1 MQAGFPRRAA
11 PWQPPAP
18 SGGRDIHEVTSVGA
32 TSWWGQ
38 QRNRQLA
45 LIVCFLLPSLIIFF
59 LYRVLPLGWNVVLSF
74 QSWSPLRPAE
84 WIGFEHYVEMWE
96 YDDVFWIAL
105 KNTLI
110 FIAASPLAIAAAL
123 GIALLVNSDLKGAS
137 VYRTIVFLSYPLMA
151 IAVGIIWRWMYDE
164 RGGIINYALRSSGL
178 IDQPIGFLQ
187 DFDWALPSVI
197 FAEIWQILGFY
208 MIILLTG
215 LQSIPQNLY
224 EAARIDGAPAWAR
237 FFRITLPMLR
247 PSLFLCVVVGILNS
261 FSSFDLVYI
270 MTNGGPGHATE
281 LLITHIYKS
290 GFVQTKFDYAA
301 ALTVVQFALLVG
313 LTFVA
318 NKAAGGNA
326 GAVEQD

>member
-1 MQAGFPRRAA
+1 MKGTNALDRFWAVR
-11 PWQPPAP
+11 
-18 SGGRDIHEVTSVGA
+18 
-32 TSWWGQ
+32 
-38 QRNRQLA
+38 RNRQLA
-45 LIVCFLLPSLIIFF
+45 LILCFLLPSLIVFF
-59 LYRVLPLGWNVVLSF
+59 LYRLLPLGWNVILSF
-74 QSWSPLRPAE
+74 QAWSPLKPAV
-84 WIGFEHYVEMWE
+84 WIGFEHYAEMWT
-96 YDDVFWIAL
+96 YDDVFWVAL

-110 FIAASPLAIAAAL
+110 FIAAAPIAIALAL
-123 GIALLVNSDLKGAS
+123 GVALLVNSDLKGAS

-151 IAVGIIWRWMYDE
+151 VAVGIIWRWMYDE

-178 IDQPIGFLQ
+178 ISKPLGFLQ
-187 DFDWALPSVI
+187 DFDLALPSVI

-224 EAARIDGAPAWAR
+224 EAARIDGAPAVAR

-247 PSLFLCVVVGILNS
+247 PSIFLCVVVGILNS

-290 GFVQTKFDYAA
+290 AFVQTKFDYAA
-301 ALTVVQFALLVG
+301 ALTVVQFALLLV
-313 LTFVA
+313 LTVAA
-318 NKAAGGNA
+318 NKASGGNA
-326 GAVEQD
+326 GAVERD

>member
-1 MQAGFPRRAA
+1 VSVIGTQAAA
-11 PWQPPAP
+11 PPLASSRASRW
-18 SGGRDIHEVTSVGA
+18 A
-32 TSWWGQ
+32 T
-38 QRNRQLA
+38 QRHRQLLLVA
-45 LIVCFLLPSLIIFF
+45 CFLLPSLVVFV
-59 LYRVLPLGWNVVLSF
+59 LYRIVPLGWNVVLSF
-74 QSWSPLRPAE
+74 EAWSPLKPAR
-84 WIGFEHYVEMWE
+84 WIGLANYAEMWS
-96 YDDVFWIAL
+96 YDDVFWTAL
-105 KNTLI
+105 TNTLI
-110 FIAASPLAIAAAL
+110 FIAASPIAIAAAL

-151 IAVGIIWRWMYDE
+151 VAVGIIWRWMYDE
-164 RGGIINYALRSSGL
+164 RGGIINYALRSTGL
-178 IDQPIGFLQ
+178 VDRPIGFLQ

-197 FAEIWQILGFY
+197 FAEIWQVVGFY

-247 PSLFLCVVVGILNS
+247 LSLFLCIVVGILNS

-290 GFVQTKFDYAA
+290 AFVQTRFDYAA
-301 ALTVVQFALLVG
+301 ALTVVQFALLLV
-313 LTFVA
+313 LTIAA
-318 NKAAGGNA
+318 NRAAGGNA
-326 GAVEQD
+326 GAVERD

>member
-1 MQAGFPRRAA
+1 MTALA
-11 PWQPPAP
+11 PPAP
-18 SGGRDIHEVTSVGA
+18 VAAVKDG
-32 TSWWGQ
+32 WWQ
-38 QRNRQLA
+38 QRRNRQLV
-45 LIVCFLLPSLIIFF
+45 LIACFLLPSLVVFV
-59 LYRVLPLGWNVVLSF
+59 LYRVIPLGWNVILSF
-74 QSWSPLRPAE
+74 QSWSPLKPAVWVGLE
-84 WIGFEHYVEMWE
+84 NYAEMWT
-96 YDDVFWIAL
+96 YDDVFWVSI

-110 FIAASPLAIAAAL
+110 FIAASPIAIALAL

-137 VYRTIVFLSYPLMA
+137 IYRTIVFLSYPLMA
-151 IAVGIIWRWMYDE
+151 VAVGIIWRWMYDE
-164 RGGIINYALRSSGL
+164 RGGIINYALRETGL
-178 IDQPIGFLQ
+178 ISKPIAFLG

-197 FAEIWQILGFY
+197 VAEIWQVVGFY

-237 FFRITLPMLR
+237 FFRITIPMLR
-247 PSLFLCVVVGILNS
+247 PSLFLCIVVGILNS

-290 GFVQTKFDYAA
+290 AFVQSKFDYAA
-301 ALTVVQFALLVG
+301 ALTVVQFGLLMI
-313 LTFVA
+313 LTIAA

-326 GAVEQD
+326 GAVERD

>member
-1 MQAGFPRRAA
+1 MASALDVAPASRAARAPRAGFRRRREILLV
-11 PWQPPAP
+11 W
-18 SGGRDIHEVTSVGA
+18 V
-32 TSWWGQ
+32 
-38 QRNRQLA
+38 
-45 LIVCFLLPSLIIFF
+45 FLLPSLAVFL
-59 LYRVLPLGWNVVLSF
+59 LYRLLPLAWNAMLSF
-74 QSWSPLRPAE
+74 QQFSIFAPPS
-84 WIGFEHYVEMWE
+84 WIGLDHYREMA
-96 YDDVFWIAL
+96 DDPVFWTSL
-105 KNTLI
+105 VNTLW
-110 FIAASPLAIAAAL
+110 FMASAPVGIVLALAIWL
-123 GIALLVNSDLKGAS
+123 MVNTGIRGRD

-151 IAVGIIWRWMYDE
+151 VAVGIIWRWMYDE
-164 RGGIINYALRSSGL
+164 RGGIINFALRSAGL
-178 IDQPIGFLQ
+178 ITKPLGFLQ

-197 FAEIWQILGFY
+197 VAEVWQILGFY

-290 GFVQTKFDYAA
+290 AFVQSKFDYAA
-301 ALTVVQFALLVG
+301 ALTVIQFGLLLV
-313 LTFVA
+313 LTVAA

-326 GAVEQD
+326 GAVERD